1 MRIGS
6 AFSGIGC
13 FEYGVQQVL
22 PASSVQWQI
31 EIEEFPRRVL
41 EKHWPDA
48 DRSVIDI
55 RDAAG
60 ISKLEP
66 IDLLLAGWPCTDI
79 SRAGKMEGLDGKR
92 SGLWYE
98 LLNNIICKIRPPFII
113 MENVDAVRT
122 IHGGSV
128 YGEVLNG
135 LDAARYN
142 VEWHSLSARDVG
154 APHKRARWWAIC
166 WRQDLTTKD
175 VANTKSLWP
184 RESEHCGNQE
194 GLEGS
199 NTAQPDSSSTDVA
212 NANGQPNAT
221 NRGQCENAKSQ
232 GAGWRDDK
240 ARGHADAGWQG
251 SNDSTR
257 QDQGTHL
264 ANPTGIGVE
273 GHRRIG
279 QQVTRSQVQKGVSG
293 CNSARSG
300 ASHWHTE
307 PDLGRLVTRPA
318 TRLSR
323 YEHKQALKALGNGIV
338 PQCAMVIAMRL
349 VEIIE
354 ELSHAD
360 L

>member
-31 EIEEFPRRVL
+31 EIEEWPRRVL
-41 EKHWPDA
+41 AKHWPDA

-55 RDAAG
+55 RDVAG

-79 SRAGKMEGLDGKR
+79 SRAGKMEGLDGAR

-135 LDAARYN
+135 LAKAGYN
-142 VEWHSLSARDVG
+142 VEWHSLSAAAVG

-166 WRQDLTTKD
+166 WRQDLTPKD

-184 RESEHCGNQE
+184 RESQHCGKE
-194 GLEGS
+194 KRVEGS
-199 NTAQPDSSSTDVA
+199 NAAQPDSSSTDVA
-212 NANGQPNAT
+212 NA
-221 NRGQCENAKSQ
+221 
-232 GAGWRDDK
+232 
-240 ARGHADAGWQG
+240 
-251 SNDSTR
+251 
-257 QDQGTHL
+257 
-264 ANPTGIGVE
+264 TGIGVE

-279 QQVTRSQVQKGVSG
+279 QQVTRSQVQKGISG

-323 YEHKQALKALGNGIV
+323 YEHKQALKSLGNGIV

-349 VEIIE
+349 VEIVE